1 MRVTIG
7 HRKKRHEAVQIVDQS
22 FDDLFRGLPIA
33 PLQITDQH
41 RSWNGSVMTFGM
53 TATLAFLQNPIRGTV
68 EVTDREITIDADLGM
83 IEKLIS
89 KEKFRTLAEGTFRR
103 LLPGK
108 IP

>member
-41 RSWNGSVMTFGM
+41 RSWNGPVMTFGL
-53 TATLAFLQNPIRGTV
+53 TAKMGFLQNPIRGTV
-68 EVTDREITIDADLGM
+68 EVTDREIIIDADLGFL
-83 IEKLIS
+83 ERLIS
-89 KEKFRTLAEGTFRR
+89 PGKFKTAVEESFQK
-103 LLPGK
+103 LLPR
-108 IP
+108 